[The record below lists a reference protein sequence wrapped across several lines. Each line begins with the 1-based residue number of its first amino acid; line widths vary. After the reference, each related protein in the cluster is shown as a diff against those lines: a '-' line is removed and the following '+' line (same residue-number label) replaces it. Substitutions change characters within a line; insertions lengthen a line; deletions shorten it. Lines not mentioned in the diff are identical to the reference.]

1 VKRPYLRVTPGE
13 EPIVPRDIP
22 DTITSLHKLS
32 KSDSR
37 SLLHRLNPFHSQPP
51 LRFEFVALSEGEG
64 QPVKFYYGADH
75 HLDALEQRLRSIY
88 PASYNL
94 DSVEVDVTKR
104 LVRPV
109 AYTREEYTERLQD
122 DRLYYEST
130 ACAGDGRTTVSDG
143 GDAAVEPSQPA
154 DARRPPEVEETPDG
168 SNTEVSLDR
177 IDLAPSST
185 YDEDEPLTAL
195 EKPTATDDGH
205 ILARPPL
212 AEVEPYGVQWYGAAE
227 RRKDWMTTLTGLTD
241 FLADERSSA
250 DERVG
255 RAQLPLAPL
264 IKHLV
269 ETPMPVAF
277 QVVFQRNPDWSRDA
291 RRRTGELLD
300 GTDTLLQKILGF
312 ESSGRGRL
320 SASNGR
326 STRSTRRTTSSS
338 HPRRTRLPTGEGPS
352 RPASVDEATRY
363 DLVRANSPKRTFSVN
378 LRLLALAVND
388 DASEEIDAHL
398 NPLCSVF
405 DLVDGRFYEMDGR
418 RLRSHGYLPGSG
430 ERHARAVYER
440 FTSRSIAIGGN
451 RFAITNRSETRPD
464 LVLNGDEL
472 ANFLVIPP
480 SHDIPSPSTESV
492 DDSEPDPTAVEVPS
506 VEIDGTESE
515 SAESDGTGRVTGAG
529 PFSSVPEPV
538 VHRSDEVNQLAA
550 VLEPLTR
557 GEQLDT
563 ILITGP
569 PGSGKTC
576 IATYTVDQFCQE
588 TSEVDAVYVNCWE
601 DHSPFQTLYRIL
613 DELEGAADIHRQ
625 STATDV
631 ILDRMR
637 DYDEKHCV
645 LILDEVD
652 QLDDEDILY
661 DLLNLPRFS
670 LLLIANREENLLDG
684 LDDRLASR
692 LGGCERIHLDRYA
705 EDELVDILDERAAAG
720 SVSRDIKRSE
730 FERIA
735 DAADGDAR
743 VAITTLRIA
752 ARRADED
759 AADRITQDLVERAL
773 PEARRELRQQHV
785 DRLTSHQQAVFRVIE
800 EQERIAPQE
809 LFEEYRSRVEE
820 PKSNRTVRTYLK
832 KLERYGLIVAEGS
845 TRDRLYR
852 CRESRP
858 SSSSRSA
865 SHSE

>member
-1 VKRPYLRVTPGE
+1 MKRPYLRVTPGE

-32 KSDSR
+32 KSDSEPLR
-37 SLLHRLNPFHSQPP
+37 YRLNPFHSQPP

-64 QPVKFYYGADH
+64 QPVKFYYGADD

-88 PASYNL
+88 SASYSL
-94 DSVEVDVTKR
+94 DRVEVDVTKR

-109 AYTREEYTERLQD
+109 TYTREEFAERLQD
-122 DRLYYEST
+122 GRLYYESM
-130 ACAGDGRTTVSDG
+130 ARPGDERATVSDG
-143 GDAAVEPSQPA
+143 GEAAVEPSQPA
-154 DARRPPEVEETPDG
+154 DARRPPEVEETPDEAD
-168 SNTEVSLDR
+168 TEVNLDG
-177 IDLAPSST
+177 IDLASPSA

-205 ILARPPL
+205 ILSRPSL

-255 RAQLPLAPL
+255 RAQLPLVPM

-269 ETPMPVAF
+269 EVPLPVAF
-277 QVVFQRNPDWSRDA
+277 QVVFQRKPDWSRDA

-312 ESSGRGRL
+312 ESSGRGRT
-320 SASNGR
+320 SVSSGR
-326 STRSTRRTTSSS
+326 STRSTHRTSSS
-338 HPRRTRLPTGEGPS
+338 SPPPRTRSPTGEGPS
-352 RPASVDEATRY
+352 RPTSVDEATRY

-378 LRLLALAVND
+378 LRLLALAVD
-388 DASEEIDAHL
+388 EDASEEIDAHL

-418 RLRSHGYLPGSG
+418 RLRSRGYLPGSG
-430 ERHARAVYER
+430 ERHARAVLER
-440 FTSRSIAIGGN
+440 FTSRSIATSGN

-464 LVLNGDEL
+464 LVLNGNEL

-480 SHDIPSPSTESV
+480 SHEIPSPSSESV
-492 DDSEPDPTAVEVPS
+492 DESEPDATAMEAPS
-506 VEIDGTESE
+506 VENDGTESDPIE
-515 SAESDGTGRVTGAG
+515 RDGTERGTGAG
-529 PFSSVPEPV
+529 PFSSVPDSV
-538 VHRSDEVNQLAA
+538 VHRDDEVNQLAA

-557 GEQLDT
+557 GEQHDT

-576 IATYTVDQFCQE
+576 IAKYTVDQFCRE
-588 TSEVDAVYVNCWE
+588 TPGVDAVYVNCWE
-601 DHSPFQTLYRIL
+601 DHSAFQTLYQIL
-613 DELEGAADIHRQ
+613 DGLEGAADIHRQ

-631 ILDRMR
+631 ILERLR

-652 QLDDEDILY
+652 QLDDEEILY

-670 LLLIANREENLLDG
+670 LLLIANREEDLLDG

-692 LGGCERIHLDRYA
+692 LGGCERIRLDRYTV
-705 EDELVDILDERAAAG
+705 DELVDILDERATAG
-720 SVSRDIKRSE
+720 LVSRDADRSE

-759 AADRITQDLVERAL
+759 AADRITQEIVERAL
-773 PEARRELRQQHV
+773 PQARRELRQEHV

-800 EQERIAPQE
+800 EQGRIAPQE
-809 LFEEYRSRVEE
+809 LFEEYRTRVEE

-832 KLERYGLIVAEGS
+832 KLERYGLIIAEGS
-845 TRDRLYR
+845 TRDRMYH

-865 SHSE
+865 SHSK